1 MKDTK
6 HHHSASLYSTPPHK
20 MLYDLK
26 KVPSI
31 SGILRRS
38 TIQKGLQHTKFPNR
52 STTELFAQTTGQQ
65 RRQPPD
71 PFTAEELRTY
81 GCKHAALIGRPAEG
95 TRLTRRQ
102 WASVNRTL
110 RAAAERALAS
120 GLAWEGGKA
129 QGAYVVQCG
138 LGAALQLSV
147 QRAGVRRRCSLA
159 DPRLARRVRAMAAD
173 VSQKRFRH
181 DGVWFEFKMLDLG
194 TALLPVEEQ
203 GGGGF
208 GDDGDGD
215 EEDEEDEDED
225 EEEEEQQAERE
236 VGGRPG
242 RNLGVGPIITICG

>member
-1 MKDTK
+1 
-6 HHHSASLYSTPPHK
+6 

-26 KVPSI
+26 KVPSC

-38 TIQKGLQHTKFPNR
+38 TIQKGLQQTKFPNR
-52 STTELFAQTTGQQ
+52 STTELLDQTAGQH
-65 RRQPPD
+65 RRQPSD
-71 PFTAEELRTY
+71 FFTAEELKVY

-110 RAAAERALAS
+110 RAAAERALES
-120 GLAWEGGKA
+120 GLAWEGGKS

-203 GGGGF
+203 GGGG
-208 GDDGDGD
+208 GDGG
-215 EEDEEDEDED
+215 EEEEDEDED
-225 EEEEEQQAERE
+225 DDEGQVEEQVEHKAVE
-236 VGGRPG
+236 GRPG
-242 RNLGVGPIITICG
+242 RNLGFGPIITICG

>member
-1 MKDTK
+1 MF
-6 HHHSASLYSTPPHK
+6 
-20 MLYDLK
+20 YDLK
-26 KVPSI
+26 KVPSL

-38 TIQKGLQHTKFPNR
+38 TIQKGLQYTKFPNR
-52 STTELFAQTTGQQ
+52 STAELLEQTAGQQ
-65 RRQPPD
+65 RRQPLD
-71 PFTAEELRTY
+71 FFTAEELKAY

-120 GLAWEGGKA
+120 GLAWEGGKS

-138 LGAALQLSV
+138 LGVALQLSV

-203 GGGGF
+203 GGGCGV
-208 GDDGDGD
+208 GEDG
-215 EEDEEDEDED
+215 EEDVEDEDED
-225 EEEEEQQAERE
+225 EDADEEEEVECE
-236 VGGRPG
+236 VRGRWG
-242 RNLGVGPIITICG
+242 NLGFGPIITICG